1 MTGSVRIVQYG
12 RVEHY
17 AITTTRDG
25 SPSVVDIDVIYEH
38 ERPTRFVIDHKME
51 IDMEQL
57 NALFEVLKRIG
68 FNLEGGET

>member
-1 MTGSVRIVQYG
+1 MTDAKVVQYG

-17 AITTTRDG
+17 AVLRNQDG
-25 SPSVVDIDVIYEH
+25 SPSMVDVDDIYEH

-57 NALFEVLKRIG
+57 SALFEVLKRIG
-68 FNLEGGET
+68 FNLEGGDT

>member
-1 MTGSVRIVQYG
+1 MTGTRIVQYG

-17 AITTTRDG
+17 AVLRNQDG
-25 SPSVVDIDVIYEH
+25 SPSMVDVDVIYEH

-57 NALFEVLKRIG
+57 SALFEVLRRIG
-68 FNLEGGET
+68 FNLKGRET